1 MGLHLEQLLQRVRQ
15 KLTIRVLLLGLHTT
29 NKLLDKRFLLA
40 QLELQLVILLKL
52 LTQELR
58 HVLDL

>member
-1 MGLHLEQLLQRVRQ
+1 MGLHLEQLLQWVRQ
-15 KLTIRVLLLGLHTT
+15 KLTICVLLLGLHTT
-29 NKLLDKRFLLA
+29 NKLLGKRVLLA
-40 QLELQLVILLKL
+40 QLELQLVILLEL